1 MNAKHCRS
9 SSFHAI
15 RDTRGG
21 ESGKWYKTGNL
32 ESPSRL
38 LLPALVKSPIACLF
52 ISAIKIFIPRDR
64 EGRRTAKLLPLP
76 FLSFSSLFLPFF
88 QKKKKIVEFAK
99 MSAERATVRRECS
112 RGKGQGVDVVFRSGS
127 TASWNNLCEARQR
140 ENGVISLTLF
150 SLRFDIAIHA
160 PASRYSL
167 IVVSTVAITGTPV
180 DYTLSRPRF
189 HPPSPFLLLFLH
201 FPSLLFYTRE
211 NKILHSFTARSHA
224 STRRP
229 TSRISFF
236 LLSPC
241 VILIVRSRTMVRGSS
256 PLSSPLAITRMKRY

>member
-9 SSFHAI
+9 SSLHAI

-32 ESPSRL
+32 ESPSRPP
-38 LLPALVKSPIACLF
+38 LPALVKSPIACLS
-52 ISAIKIFIPRDR
+52 ISAVKIFIPRDR

-76 FLSFSSLFLPFF
+76 FLSFPSLFLPFF
-88 QKKKKIVEFAK
+88 QKKKKIVE
-99 MSAERATVRRECS
+99 SAERASTVRRECS
-112 RGKGQGVDVVFRSGS
+112 RGKGQGVDVVFRSES

-167 IVVSTVAITGTPV
+167 IAVPTVAITGTPV

-189 HPPSPFLLLFLH
+189 HPLSLSPP
-201 FPSLLFYTRE
+201 FPSLSFSFILYIRE
-211 NKILHSFTARSHA
+211 NKI
-224 STRRP
+224 P
-229 TSRISFF
+229 SRA
-236 LLSPC
+236 
-241 VILIVRSRTMVRGSS
+241 V
-256 PLSSPLAITRMKRY
+256 LAC

>member
-9 SSFHAI
+9 SSLHAI

-32 ESPSRL
+32 ESPSRPP
-38 LLPALVKSPIACLF
+38 LPALVKSPIACLS
-52 ISAIKIFIPRDR
+52 ISAVKIFIPRDR

-76 FLSFSSLFLPFF
+76 FLSFPSLFLPFF
-88 QKKKKIVEFAK
+88 QKKKKN
-99 MSAERATVRRECS
+99 RRI
-112 RGKGQGVDVVFRSGS
+112 RGKSVHGPTRMFQGQGVDVVFRSGS

-167 IVVSTVAITGTPV
+167 IAVPTVAITGTPV

-189 HPPSPFLLLFLH
+189 HPLSLSPP
-201 FPSLLFYTRE
+201 FPSLSFSFILYIRE
-211 NKILHSFTARSHA
+211 NKI
-224 STRRP
+224 P
-229 TSRISFF
+229 SRA
-236 LLSPC
+236 
-241 VILIVRSRTMVRGSS
+241 V
-256 PLSSPLAITRMKRY
+256 LAC

>member
-52 ISAIKIFIPRDR
+52 ISAIKILIPRDR

-189 HPPSPFLLLFLH
+189 HPPPLPFSSFS
-201 FPSLLFYTRE
+201 FTFLLFYFIHERIKSSTVLPRVRMPVHVGRRVE
-211 NKILHSFTARSHA
+211 FLFSFSH
-224 STRRP
+224 R
-229 TSRISFF
+229 
-236 LLSPC
+236 
-241 VILIVRSRTMVRGSS
+241 V
-256 PLSSPLAITRMKRY
+256 